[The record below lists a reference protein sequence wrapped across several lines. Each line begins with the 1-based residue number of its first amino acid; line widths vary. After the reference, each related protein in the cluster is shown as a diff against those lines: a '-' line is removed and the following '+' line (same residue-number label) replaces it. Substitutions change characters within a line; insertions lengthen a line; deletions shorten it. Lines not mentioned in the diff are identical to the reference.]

1 MTMGNGSRSVLKA
14 ALAVVVLLAVV
25 AVVGVVVYE
34 RPSVVAVDTRF
45 GAVNESATAIET
57 DVVVHNPYPLGITLG
72 DATVNYTVQ
81 LNSITVA
88 RGMEEGIPLT
98 TGNTTIEETTLF
110 DNGDVPEWWVSHV
123 SNGERTR
130 AEVTAR
136 VDTSLFGWEF
146 TRTRQ
151 RTITTDLTDRIN
163 TTETRP
169 VDPTDTTIPLVADPP
184 LYVNETSA
192 RWGPVTENRTALN
205 ISTTLYNPSTVP
217 YPVSRLEY
225 TISMNNVTV
234 GRGTTRRSYL
244 VPSGAERT
252 VNATLAIDNSA
263 LDEWWVSHIGNNQ
276 TTDVRIEV
284 AAVIDLPSGD
294 TLTLPLEPV
303 SRTRTFKTDLLGG
316 TNESATQ

>member
-1 MTMGNGSRSVLKA
+1 MDDGFRSVLKTV
-14 ALAVVVLLAVV
+14 LAVVVLLSVV
-25 AVVGVVVYE
+25 AVAGVVVYE

-57 DVVVHNPYPLGITLG
+57 DVVAHNPYPFGITLG

-81 LNSITVA
+81 LNGITVA
-88 RGMEEGIPLT
+88 HGMEEGIPLT

-130 AEVTAR
+130 AKVTVH

-151 RTITTDLTDRIN
+151 RTIATDLTDRIN
-163 TTETRP
+163 TTATQP
-169 VDPTDTTIPLVADPP
+169 VDPTNMAIPLVADPP

-192 RWGPVTENRTALN
+192 QWEAVTENRTGLAL
-205 ISTTLYNPSTVP
+205 STTLYNPSTIP

-263 LDEWWVSHIGNNQ
+263 LDEWWVSHIENNQ
-276 TTDVRIEV
+276 TTDVRIGV

-294 TLTLPLEPV
+294 TLRIPLDPI
-303 SRTRTFKTDLLGG
+303 SQTRTFETALLGG
-316 TNESATQ
+316 TNESTAR